1 MSDITN
7 EPLGGGRI
15 EARELEQEMRSSYL
29 DYAMSVI
36 VGRALPDVR
45 DGLKPVHRRVLF
57 GMHEAGLQP
66 NRPYKK
72 SAATVGDVMGK
83 YHPHGD
89 ASIYDTL
96 VRMAQPFSLRYPLV
110 DGQGNF
116 GSIDDDPPAAM
127 RYCTIG
133 NTRVRTARGT
143 LRIDAIHRDLAPDSE
158 REVELEVLDRL
169 GRPVRASRI
178 FHSGD
183 HPTLRLRTREGFEL
197 VATENHPILCLV
209 DMVGVPLLL
218 WKRLDEITVG
228 ERVLLS
234 RTRTPMVDPA
244 LESEDQ
250 LALLLGALVS
260 EGWASYRRV
269 GFANTDQDF
278 FSSVVDAYDALVGHD
293 RSLRRE
299 TLPSGAIL
307 HRLEVQRYDAWQDTP
322 LAELVGLQS
331 REKSVPETVW
341 QRGPAFKRVFLQAL
355 FTGDGSSSLLPRKT
369 TQISYSTY
377 SEQLAKDVQLL
388 LLEFGVVS
396 RLCRYDKGEIKV
408 YIGNRRD
415 ARLFARNVGFLG
427 AKQRKLDAEL
437 TQVPRES
444 TALSHDHVP
453 FIADYIRSDCGSRWA
468 DKDWLRRH
476 NVDRVERWE
485 QGGTAI
491 LERIGSEEV
500 KAVVEPLV
508 TGDYYYAEVASVEPA
523 GVQAVYSLRVDSDD
537 HSFLTNGFVSH
548 NTEARLSKMATE
560 MLRDIDADTVD
571 FEPNYD
577 ESRRQPTVLP
587 SRFPNLLVNGS
598 AGIAV
603 GMATNMPPHRLGEIV
618 DAIVQLIDKPDA
630 NVDDLMKHVKGPD
643 FPTGAIIVGRQ
654 GIRDAYRTGRGRIV
668 SRARAHIEELRGGK
682 NAIIVTELPYGVKKG
697 GDGGVIKKIAD
708 LVQDKVITEISDLA
722 DHSDRTGMRIQIEL
736 KREAIP
742 QVVLNKLFKHTSL
755 QATFGYNAVALVD
768 NVPKTLSLLELVTHY
783 LDYQREIIT
792 RRSKYELRKAE
803 ERAHVL
809 AGYLIA
815 LDNLDEVIRV
825 IRGADDT
832 EAAREQLMAQFSL
845 SEIQATAI
853 LDLRLRALTGLERK
867 RVEQEYADLQERIAE
882 LRAIL
887 GDPARIDGLIREE
900 LLELKAVYGK
910 SDDRRT
916 EIIAAEGEFS
926 LEDMIAEEDM
936 VIAITR
942 SGYIKR
948 LPVTSYREQRRG
960 GIGVMGMD
968 LKDEDYIEHLFVAST
983 HDYVLFFTTVGKVYR
998 LKVHELPLGSR
1009 QSKGRAIVNLLPF
1022 RQDESV
1028 RAVIATRDYKEAKYL
1043 VFATKKGVV
1052 KKTEFLAYNTPL
1064 KADGIIAIKLREVDE
1079 LVGVRLS
1086 DGDDDVL
1093 MVSRGG
1099 QAIRFHE
1106 SEVRSMGRDASGVRG
1121 MNLRAGDEVI
1131 ELDIAQDDTDLL
1143 VVTENGYGKRTRVS
1157 EYPVKGR
1164 GGLGVKTVQ
1173 LTEARGKLAGASIV
1187 RDGFQVMLISNG
1199 GTVIRIPVEDVKRLG
1214 RSTQGVIVMRLRG
1227 DEQVSSLALVMEST
1241 ATDSAV
1247 EAAADAAVEAGIEP
1261 AAEPY
1266 FDEDGFAAASDDDA

>member
-1 MSDITN
+1 MSDVTN

-15 EARELEQEMRSSYL
+15 ESRELEQEMRSSYL

-45 DGLKPVHRRVLF
+45 DGLKPVHRRVLY

-96 VRMAQPFSLRYPLV
+96 ARMAQPFSLRYPLV

-127 RYCTIG
+127 RY
-133 NTRVRTARGT
+133 
-143 LRIDAIHRDLAPDSE
+143 
-158 REVELEVLDRL
+158 
-169 GRPVRASRI
+169 
-178 FHSGD
+178 
-183 HPTLRLRTREGFEL
+183 
-197 VATENHPILCLV
+197 
-209 DMVGVPLLL
+209 
-218 WKRLDEITVG
+218 
-228 ERVLLS
+228 
-234 RTRTPMVDPA
+234 
-244 LESEDQ
+244 
-250 LALLLGALVS
+250 
-260 EGWASYRRV
+260 
-269 GFANTDQDF
+269 
-278 FSSVVDAYDALVGHD
+278 
-293 RSLRRE
+293 
-299 TLPSGAIL
+299 
-307 HRLEVQRYDAWQDTP
+307 
-322 LAELVGLQS
+322 
-331 REKSVPETVW
+331 
-341 QRGPAFKRVFLQAL
+341 
-355 FTGDGSSSLLPRKT
+355 
-369 TQISYSTY
+369 
-377 SEQLAKDVQLL
+377 
-388 LLEFGVVS
+388 
-396 RLCRYDKGEIKV
+396 
-408 YIGNRRD
+408 
-415 ARLFARNVGFLG
+415 
-427 AKQRKLDAEL
+427 
-437 TQVPRES
+437 
-444 TALSHDHVP
+444 
-453 FIADYIRSDCGSRWA
+453 
-468 DKDWLRRH
+468 
-476 NVDRVERWE
+476 
-485 QGGTAI
+485 
-491 LERIGSEEV
+491 
-500 KAVVEPLV
+500 
-508 TGDYYYAEVASVEPA
+508 
-523 GVQAVYSLRVDSDD
+523 
-537 HSFLTNGFVSH
+537 
-548 NTEARLSKMATE
+548 TEARLSRMATE

-571 FEPNYD
+571 FSPNYD
-577 ESRRQPTVLP
+577 ESRKEPSVLP
-587 SRFPNLLVNGS
+587 ARFPNLLVNGS

-603 GMATNMPPHRLGEIV
+603 GMATNMPPHRLAEV
-618 DAIVQLIDKPDA
+618 ADAIVQLIDKPDA
-630 NVDDLMKHVKGPD
+630 NVDDLMAHVKGPD
-643 FPTGAIIVGRQ
+643 FPTGAIVLGRQ

-668 SRARAHIEELRGGK
+668 MRARAHIEELRGGK
-682 NAIIVTELPYGVKKG
+682 TAIIVTELPYGVKKG
-697 GDGGVIKKIAD
+697 GETGVIKKIAD
-708 LVQDKVITEISDLA
+708 LVQDKVITEVSDLA

-742 QVVLNKLFKHTSL
+742 QVALNKLYKHTGL

-783 LDYQREIIT
+783 LDYQREIVT

-803 ERAHVL
+803 DRAHVL

-815 LDNLDEVIRV
+815 LDNLDAVIRV
-825 IRGADDT
+825 IRGAEDT
-832 EAAREQLMAQFSL
+832 DAAREELMAQFSL

-867 RVEQEYADLQERIAE
+867 RVEEEFADLQERISE
-882 LRAIL
+882 LRSIL

-900 LLELKAVYGK
+900 LLELKSIYGK
-910 SDDRRT
+910 GDDRRT

-960 GIGVMGMD
+960 GVGVMGMD

-1028 RAVIATRDYKEAKYL
+1028 RAVIATRDYKESKYL

-1064 KADGIIAIKLREVDE
+1064 KADGIIAIKMREDDE

-1086 DGDDDVL
+1086 DGDDDIL
-1093 MVSRGG
+1093 MVSRAG

-1121 MNLRAGDEVI
+1121 MNLRAEDEVI

-1143 VVTENGYGKRTRVS
+1143 VVTENGYGKRTRVAD
-1157 EYPVKGR
+1157 YPVKGR

-1173 LTEARGKLAGASIV
+1173 LTEARGKLVGARIV
-1187 RDGFQVMLISNG
+1187 RDGYQVMLISTG
-1199 GTVIRIPVEDVKRLG
+1199 GTVIRMPVEEIKRLG

-1227 DEQVSSLALVMEST
+1227 DDEQVSSLAPVMESET
-1241 ATDSAV
+1241 SDAAV
-1247 EAAADAAVEAGIEP
+1247 DAAADAAVDAGIEQL
-1261 AAEPY
+1261 AEPD
-1266 FDEDGFAAASDDDA
+1266 FDEDGFPAGAVDTAAEAEDDVEDDEEPRKLTLTCVSLFQNPAETCIC